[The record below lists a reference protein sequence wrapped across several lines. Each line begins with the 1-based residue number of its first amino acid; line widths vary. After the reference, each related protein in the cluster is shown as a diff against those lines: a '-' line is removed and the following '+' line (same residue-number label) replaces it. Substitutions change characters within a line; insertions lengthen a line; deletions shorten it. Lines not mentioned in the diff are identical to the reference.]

1 MCGIAG
7 FLSERASGPT
17 ARQRVALMLGGL
29 SHRGPD
35 GTGLFSQSTMAV
47 GMVRLAICDPASGQ
61 QPLTSEDGGV
71 RAVVNGEI
79 YNHQELRRHL
89 ERRGHRFRSHTDV
102 EVVVHLYEQYGPGYV
117 ERLHGMF
124 AIALWDAARRQLH
137 LARDREGIKPL
148 LVRRVPEGFAFA
160 SELKALLRLPPTP
173 VLRSG
178 ALATYLTYRVVP
190 GRETLVQDVERVLPG
205 ERWVVTRSGQG
216 QRVFYSRPELAVHDD
231 PHALDALEETLGR
244 AIVSHL
250 QGDRPMGLFL
260 SGGIDSVSIL
270 AGLKRWTGRSLPTF
284 TAGFTGMGPEG
295 EEFAPA
301 RSAARLFGTEHHEV
315 AIDPGGVAA
324 DLPAIVAALDEP
336 VGDPTA
342 IPLWYLARAASQ
354 KVTVVL
360 SGEGA
365 DELMAGYP
373 GYLEPAAVA
382 RARRLLPARLL
393 EGPLGR
399 WAARYPGVKGAG
411 LVRRATLPLAERYRG
426 VGMTFDPEGVLRLL
440 GPGAHDPDPGAMAR
454 DALRHWAQIG
464 EINAMLEVDRRVWLA
479 DDVLTKLDRITMHH
493 GLEARVPFLDDAVAA
508 LARTLP
514 GELKIRGRTT
524 KWCLRQV
531 ARRWLPSGSADQ
543 PKRGFPV
550 AIGRLLAT
558 ELREL
563 LHDTLTDTRARQRGL
578 MNPDAVRAIITD
590 LPDRASHR
598 GRQAYALLVLEMW
611 HREVLEAPVPGEVA
625 LDAEEVEVRSEEL
638 P

>member
-1 MCGIAG
+1 
-7 FLSERASGPT
+7 
-17 ARQRVALMLGGL
+17 MLGGL

-35 GTGLFSQSTMAV
+35 GSGLYTQSTVAL
-47 GMVRLAICDPASGQ
+47 GMVRLAICDPTGGQ
-61 QPLTSEDGGV
+61 QPLTSEDGAV

-79 YNHQELRRHL
+79 YNHLELRRHL
-89 ERRGHRFRSHTDV
+89 ERRGHRFRSHSDV
-102 EVVVHLYEQYGPGYV
+102 EVVVHLYELYGPAYV
-117 ERLHGMF
+117 EHLHGMF
-124 AIALWDAARRQLH
+124 AVALWDTRRRELH

-148 LVRRVPEGFAFA
+148 LVRRVPEGLAFA
-160 SELKALLRLPPTP
+160 SEIKALLRLPPAP
-173 VLRSG
+173 VLRSV
-178 ALATYLTYRVVP
+178 ALPTYLTYRVVP

-216 QRVFYSRPELAVHDD
+216 HREFYSRPELAVHDN
-231 PHALDALEETLGR
+231 PAAVDALEEALGK

-260 SGGIDSVSIL
+260 SGGIDSVSLL
-270 AGLKRWTGRSLPTF
+270 AGLHRWTGRSLPTF

-301 RSAARLFGTEHHEV
+301 RSAARVFGAEHHEV
-315 AIDPGGVAA
+315 SIDPGTVAA
-324 DLPAIVAALDEP
+324 NLPTIVAALDEP

-342 IPLWYLARAASQ
+342 IPLWYLARAARDR
-354 KVTVVL
+354 VTVVL

-382 RARRLLPARLL
+382 RARRIVPAWLL
-393 EGPLGR
+393 EGPLR
-399 WAARYPGVKGAG
+399 HWATRYPGLKGAG
-411 LVRRATLPLAERYRG
+411 LVRRAMLPLADRYRG

-440 GPGAHDPDPGAMAR
+440 GPDVAPPDPGIMAR
-454 DALRHWAQIG
+454 EALAHWEEIG

-508 LARTLP
+508 LARSFP

-531 ARRWLPSGSADQ
+531 ARRWLPEGEVNR

-558 ELREL
+558 ELRDL

-578 MNPDAVRAIITD
+578 MNPQAVRAIISD

-611 HREVLEAPVPGEVA
+611 HREVLEANPPGETQY
-625 LDAEEVEVRSEEL
+625 AEEAQERSEEV